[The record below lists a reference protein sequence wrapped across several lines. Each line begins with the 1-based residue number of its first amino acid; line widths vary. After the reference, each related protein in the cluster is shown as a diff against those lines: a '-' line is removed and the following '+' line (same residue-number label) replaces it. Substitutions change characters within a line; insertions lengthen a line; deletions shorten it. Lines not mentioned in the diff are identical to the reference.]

1 MTPRNKK
8 KVPAD
13 VADVV
18 ASVEVNEVA
27 TSVEEQTATPA
38 ANEAKMDEYQQ
49 ADTPEL
55 AFAPTTDNVNAVLND
70 PENYIPFGASS

>member
-8 KVPAD
+8 KVPED
-13 VADVV
+13 VADVK
-18 ASVEVNEVA
+18 ANETS
-27 TSVEEQTATPA
+27 TSVEEQTTTPA

-55 AFAPTTDNVNAVLND
+55 DFAPTTDNVNAVLND